1 MKGPS
6 IPSTDSVLSSLTLQH
21 ELCVCVFSLA
31 PCLIQ
36 PCQPPLLGGSSTQRI
51 LADPGR
57 GGRKR
62 ATTDAQKRRRP
73 TPARSS
79 RQHPVAQLP
88 GSKAD
93 GVRKDAKWGGL
104 PALRRR
110 LLVNCDGSKDD
121 TSFRSLITLLQV
133 RHEANKS
140 LSRINTSGAS
150 RITRYPRG
158 SGSSKPSTIQRRLS
172 HSAMA
177 TTNSTSERRMSTHLA
192 LSRRS
197 CMV

>member
-1 MKGPS
+1 MN
-6 IPSTDSVLSSLTLQH
+6 
-21 ELCVCVFSLA
+21 CVRVFSLA
-31 PCLIQ
+31 PRLIQ

-121 TSFRSLITLLQV
+121 TSFHLLITLLQV
-133 RHEANKS
+133 RKQTKGEVESTPAAPQGSHGIQGILECP
-140 LSRINTSGAS
+140 SRPRSNADSATLPWLPPQNTHADG
-150 RITRYPRG
+150 
-158 SGSSKPSTIQRRLS
+158 
-172 HSAMA
+172 
-177 TTNSTSERRMSTHLA
+177 
-192 LSRRS
+192 
-197 CMV
+197 